1 MDLQGL
7 NQWLAERNLKGH
19 WDHQPWSQTVRP
31 HLWKGRDILE
41 GLNRA
46 GELIT
51 TEEVGRR
58 TIQLKNPGLVAGM
71 TNTIHLSVQLVK
83 PGEIAAAHRH
93 TAAAI
98 RFVIK
103 GTTNAYTIVEGE
115 RFPMREGDLITT
127 PNWTWHDHFNGSDEP
142 VMWLDGLDV
151 RLVTHFGAMIQEN
164 FKRDQ
169 QPVEKPD
176 DYSSKVFSHARPRW
190 IKNSF
195 AAPPYRYPWEETN
208 ASLEAL
214 KESAG
219 DPFDGILLEYANPH
233 TGGPT
238 LPTFSCMIQLLRPHE
253 KTQSHRHTSATVYHA
268 FRGSGLTKVSANDLA
283 WESSDIFVVPSW
295 QWHSHENTTDE
306 DAILFSIT
314 DRPATEA
321 LGLYREQTEGA

>member
-51 TEEVGRR
+51 TEEAGRR
-58 TIQLKNPGLVAGM
+58 TIQLKNPGLAAGM

-142 VMWLDGLDV
+142 V
-151 RLVTHFGAMIQEN
+151 I
-164 FKRDQ
+164 
-169 QPVEKPD
+169 
-176 DYSSKVFSHARPRW
+176 
-190 IKNSF
+190 
-195 AAPPYRYPWEETN
+195 
-208 ASLEAL
+208 
-214 KESAG
+214 
-219 DPFDGILLEYANPH
+219 
-233 TGGPT
+233 
-238 LPTFSCMIQLLRPHE
+238 
-253 KTQSHRHTSATVYHA
+253 
-268 FRGSGLTKVSANDLA
+268 
-283 WESSDIFVVPSW
+283 
-295 QWHSHENTTDE
+295 
-306 DAILFSIT
+306 
-314 DRPATEA
+314 
-321 LGLYREQTEGA
+321 